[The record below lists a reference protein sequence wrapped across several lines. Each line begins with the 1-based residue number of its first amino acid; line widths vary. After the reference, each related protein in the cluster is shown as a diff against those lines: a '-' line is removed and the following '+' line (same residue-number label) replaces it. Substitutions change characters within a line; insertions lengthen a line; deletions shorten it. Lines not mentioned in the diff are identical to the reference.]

1 MSDKNNGIGG
11 IIKAMRRQFGMT
23 QKQLA
28 EAIGQ
33 ERTSITNIE
42 RGNQVLSVTTIT
54 AIADALGCD
63 VKVRFIRRSEALM
76 ADPVIEA
83 ASKAMNAVI
92 EDGQR
97 AGPMD
102 HMDIQE
108 NWA

>member
-11 IIKAMRRQFGMT
+11 IIKAMRRQCGMT

-28 EAIGQ
+28 DMVGL

-54 AIADALGCD
+54 SIADALGCD
-63 VKVRFIRRSEALM
+63 VKVRFIRRPTNPQV
-76 ADPVIEA
+76 DPVIEA
-83 ASKAMNAVI
+83 AAKAMNATI
-92 EDGQR
+92 EEGQR
-97 AGPMD
+97 AEPMD
-102 HMDIQE
+102 NMDIQE

>member
-1 MSDKNNGIGG
+1 MTDKNNGIGG
-11 IIKAMRRQFGMT
+11 IIKAMRRQCGMT

-28 EAIGQ
+28 ELVGL

-63 VKVRFIRRSEALM
+63 VKVRFIRRAPRSSV
-76 ADPVIEA
+76 DPVIEA
-83 ASKAMNAVI
+83 AANAMNAVI

-97 AGPMD
+97 ASPMD
-102 HMDIQE
+102 HMDVQE